1 MTLVR
6 LVGLCLMLCLPM
18 AQASV
23 SVKDDAGNTVT
34 LAKPA
39 QRIISLAPHVTELLY
54 AAGAG
59 NRLVGAV
66 EYSDY
71 PEAAKS
77 LPRVGSYNAVDLE
90 RIIALKPDLV
100 VVWQSG
106 TLKGS
111 VQKLRQMGV
120 PVFASEP
127 QTLEDI
133 AQNLRRLGQLAGTDK
148 TASAAAERF
157 LTGLNR
163 LRARYGHSEP
173 VSVFYQVWQQPL
185 MTIGGRHMI
194 SQVIELCGGRNIFAG
209 LSALAPRV
217 SLESVLAKN
226 PQVIVGGG
234 VTENNPQWKEY
245 WQQWP
250 QIRAVKNSHVYSV
263 NPDLL
268 QRQTPRILLG
278 AEVLC
283 EQLEQVRN
291 KKAK

>member
-1 MTLVR
+1 
-6 LVGLCLMLCLPM
+6 MLCLPM